1 MFRMSTTAIK
11 TSPPVG
17 IREATERLTPEKLLT
32 GIGARRVSDD
42 FN

>member
-1 MFRMSTTAIK
+1 MSRMSTTPTK

-32 GIGARRVSDD
+32 GIGAGRV
-42 FN
+42 FG